1 MVIGFVFSSRGLK
14 LKMAEVIEQYCR
26 ESDTLMPLNSLRPPS
41 QVMKLERL
49 GSLHPSRLSF
59 TRTLIRRI
67 YKENWKFE
75 RRIVDFDDNGFG
87 HIVYLIHTPKGDL
100 SFIAFSNEISD
111 SERTDRVIAEKWDL
125 SFTLFNGVAGAAE
138 VERLKAQVPLQESG
152 RMSENEIV
160 LSRANK
166 STRLFNSIVNC
177 LAFGKQ
183 PNAEEIAR
191 IGYLVRTTAV
201 YGNGKFGLM
210 DFNLVKRFTPFNLP
224 FQAEMLT
231 VYMARQLS
239 IDLIEH
245 IARRKGGSNAVGL
258 SKELKVAIGVG
269 NATGLGMA
277 PFLIGHP
284 QLIHQWMQTRE
295 SAIAAV
301 KLVKSADRKACQRF
315 TQLLDRFKKHL
326 AQWQTEDPRQSKRLE
341 LLRDEVEMVGAMSN
355 HLSTQAYPWRYLTE
369 HAFISA
375 SLECQELLHSIMLE
389 IYPELVNE
397 FEQQMGIEEFVKID
411 TTMKIAELVRH
422 LKSRYEWALNYDFEN
437 SDSQHYFWY
446 MSQEKEEPRLGLR
459 YEEPGCELEMP
470 VGIARDVNRLYN
482 TIKSMPKTE
491 RNMPIAEFL
500 IQYPGLRHI
509 VMRIQSLWEFPYGEI
524 QDNLLDSQCCPL
536 DILRCKLAMFGAT
549 RFDPKS
555 KLWTRIT
562 LFQGAPLFDEKD
574 PSCFD
579 DWAFPFVELDTLPK
593 TVYG

>member
-1 MVIGFVFSSRGLK
+1 MT
-14 LKMAEVIEQYCR
+14 EVMEQFCR
-26 ESDTLMPLNSLRPPS
+26 ESGDLIPPDSLRPPS
-41 QVMKLERL
+41 QVMRLERL

-87 HIVYLIHTPKGDL
+87 HIVYRIHTPQGKL

-138 VERLKAQVPLQESG
+138 VERLKSQVPLQELG
-152 RMSENEIV
+152 RMSESEIV

-166 STRLFNSIVNC
+166 STRLFNSIVDC
-177 LAFGKQ
+177 LASGKQ

-210 DFNLVKRFTPFNLP
+210 DFNQVKRFTPFNLP

-245 IARRKGGSNAVGL
+245 IARSKGGNNAVGL
-258 SKELKVAIGVG
+258 SKDLKVAIGVG

-277 PFLIGHP
+277 PFLVGHP
-284 QLIHQWMQTRE
+284 QLIHQWIKTRE
-295 SAIAAV
+295 SAIAKV
-301 KLVKSADRKACQRF
+301 KLVKRADGKACQRF
-315 TQLLDRFKKHL
+315 SQLLDRFKKHL
-326 AQWQTEDPRQSKRLE
+326 AQWQTEDLRQSKRLE
-341 LLRDEVEMVGAMSN
+341 LLQDEIEMVDAISN
-355 HLSTQAYPWRYLTE
+355 NLNGQDYPWRYLIE
-369 HAFISA
+369 HAFKSA

-397 FEQQMGIEEFVKID
+397 LEQQMGVEEFIKID
-411 TTMKIAELVRH
+411 TTMTIAELSCH
-422 LKSRYEWALNYDFEN
+422 IKSRYEWALNYNFE
-437 SDSQHYFWY
+437 SPSSQHYFWY

-470 VGIARDVNRLYN
+470 VGIARDVNRLYSIIN
-482 TIKSMPKTE
+482 SMPHT
-491 RNMPIAEFL
+491 RCNITIAEFL
-500 IQYPGLRHI
+500 IQYPSLRYI
-509 VMRIQSLWEFPYGEI
+509 VMRIQSLRDFPYGEI

-562 LFQGAPLFDEKD
+562 LFQGAPLFNEID
-574 PSCFD
+574 SSRFD
-579 DWAFPFVELDTLPK
+579 DWAFPFVKLDALPK
-593 TVYG
+593 TVND